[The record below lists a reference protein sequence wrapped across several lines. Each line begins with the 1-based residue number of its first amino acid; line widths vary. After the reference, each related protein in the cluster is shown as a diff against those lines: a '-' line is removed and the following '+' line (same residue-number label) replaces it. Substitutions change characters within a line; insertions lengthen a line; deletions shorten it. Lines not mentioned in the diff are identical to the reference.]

1 MPSSP
6 FRGENLSNQRPCSPA
21 PPRPGQANQS
31 SESNSFQFFLSFLQE
46 TTSLISFFI
55 KSNMPDTAYS
65 DYYGLK
71 KVREASSRS
80 SESPFFSLRKAGAG
94 TNHPFPTS
102 ERASRQK
109 GRTGAIP
116 LVQARQR
123 GEKSVPPRWLAQIVP
138 ERTGHGKGT
147 RGPTQGREQSGTTFD
162 AGPARLRSD

>member
-1 MPSSP
+1 MFTS
-6 FRGENLSNQRPCSPA
+6 
-21 PPRPGQANQS
+21 
-31 SESNSFQFFLSFLQE
+31 
-46 TTSLISFFI
+46 TTTTRTIKPIISIQLISSFPFICYRDDFFHFVFFFII
-55 KSNMPDTAYS
+55 KSNMRDTAYS
-65 DYYGLK
+65 GSYWLNK
-71 KVREASSRS
+71 ASPAHC
-80 SESPFFSLRKAGAG
+80 EPQPLFLRKAGAG